1 MTARA
6 IVGGVDYAV
15 GGWGEYEVAQRH
27 EQYRASGGMRRL
39 VPAKL
44 VRAEDVVK
52 ALGDAVWQRPNA
64 LRAALDQFAVEL
76 GRLEDRMCEPDES
89 GAWECRR
96 LGACACTCARTRAHA
111 EHWTLTIPPLTSAD
125 VRAAAADSAL
135 ASSAEAM
142 RDFDAA
148 VRAVATAMG
157 AVATAM
163 GAAPAATSK
172 VEIVPLIE
180 PAVAVSDDEAVLQLE
195 ESVLPHFASLEQM
208 QAALASRIDAVT
220 KKIAARNVQKC

>member
-89 GAWECRR
+89 GAWECGRVGTR
-96 LGACACTCARTRAHA
+96 VGTHARPSKLTDATA

-125 VRAAAADSAL
+125 VRAAATDSAL
-135 ASSAEAM
+135 ASSAESM
-142 RDFDAA
+142 RDFDMA
-148 VRAVATAMG
+148 VRAVAATIG
-157 AVATAM
+157 ASTCALTD
-163 GAAPAATSK
+163 AASK
-172 VEIVPLIE
+172 IEIVPLIE
-180 PAVAVSDDEAVLQLE
+180 PPVAVSDDEAVLQLE

-220 KKIAARNVQKC
+220 KIIAARNLH

>member
-1 MTARA
+1 MSARA

-44 VRAEDVVK
+44 VCAEDVVK
-52 ALGDAVWQRPNA
+52 SLGDAVWQRPNA
-64 LRAALDQFAVEL
+64 LRAALNQFAVEL
-76 GRLEDRMCEPDES
+76 GRLEDRVCEPDES
-89 GAWECRR
+89 GAWECGR
-96 LGACACTCARTRAHA
+96 LGARAN
-111 EHWTLTIPPLTSAD
+111 HWSLTIPPLTSAD
-125 VRAAAADSAL
+125 VRAAAATSAL

-142 RDFDAA
+142 RDFDTA
-148 VRAVATAMG
+148 VRAVAA
-157 AVATAM
+157 AA
-163 GAAPAATSK
+163 GAALAEST
-172 VEIVPLIE
+172 VEIVPLVE
-180 PAVAVSDDEAVLQLE
+180 TPVAVTDDEAVIHLE

-220 KKIAARNVQKC
+220 KLIAAKNATRQ